1 MKEEIIEII
10 ISELDFFLIQKV
22 KELRTKPVYI
32 SQMKLSQYLDQSEG
46 YIGKVE
52 NFKERSKY
60 NIRILNKLAQIFQ
73 LNSYAELLPSTI
85 LKNDIVRLRLKIHPD
100 PLNKRKKAVEIL
112 SKKSLTDEEM
122 IQFKNNRL
130 PYLKIIESH

>member
-1 MKEEIIEII
+1 MKVEIIEII

-60 NIRILNKLAQIFQ
+60 NIRMLNKLAQIFQ

-85 LKNDIVRLRLKIHPD
+85 LKNDIVRIRLKIHPD
-100 PLNKRKKAVEIL
+100 PLNKRKKVVVIL

-122 IQFKNNRL
+122 IQFKKNRL
-130 PYLKIIESH
+130 PYLKIIESN